1 MRKFANGFCCELP
14 PLGAPVVPVEL
25 VVALLFLLEPHAAA
39 SRANP
44 TTSATALRSHVRLC
58 FGVTSGTSR
67 SGHSGLCEARSASG
81 VRILPP
87 AVRAPLGSSDVRKRS
102 WLGAEPHAPAPAR
115 AQVVRPRL

>member
-1 MRKFANGFCCELP
+1 MRKFANVFCCVLP
-14 PLGAPVVPVEL
+14 PLVPPLEL
-25 VVALLFLLEPHAAA
+25 VVGLLLFLLEPHAAA

-67 SGHSGLCEARSASG
+67 SGPSGLFRGRSASG

-87 AVRAPLGSSDVRKRS
+87 GVRGPLGSSDVRIRC
-102 WLGAEPHAPAPAR
+102 WLGAEAHAAAPLHA
-115 AQVVRPRL
+115 